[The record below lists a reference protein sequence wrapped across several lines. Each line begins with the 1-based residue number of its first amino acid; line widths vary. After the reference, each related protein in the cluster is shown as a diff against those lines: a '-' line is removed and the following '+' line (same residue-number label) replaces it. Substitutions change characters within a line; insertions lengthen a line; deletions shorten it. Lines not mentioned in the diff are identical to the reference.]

1 MNTHTVPPG
10 FRTAGIAAGIKNNAA
25 TDLGLIVADEAWPAW
40 AIFTRNYL
48 LGAHIPV
55 CQSHLRTSAGRVRAV
70 LVNSGNANCATGDQG
85 IQDNEHICKA
95 LADLIGCPASEILFM
110 STGAIG
116 ARLPVDKIE
125 SALPALLAQVHADSI
140 DEFATAIMTTD
151 THPKVVADT
160 LTTVAGETVQV
171 TGIAKGSG
179 MIHPDMATMLGFLLT
194 DGWSEADLGIG
205 LRAIADESFHRVTID
220 GDTSPNDTVLLWSS
234 HKHPCQTIQGEHDEK
249 TYPLEEQLTSSSRA
263 LSRMIARD
271 GEGASRLVTV
281 QVRGARAVQDTLDV
295 GRFIATSPLVKTAI
309 CGRDPN
315 WGRILSAAATSGIP
329 LDIDAA
335 KVWIG
340 EFDLFS
346 NGEPHPE
353 NEPAASDY
361 LVANEEVVIGVDLG
375 TGPYHGEVWTCDFT
389 QDYVSINADYRT

>member
-1 MNTHTVPPG
+1 MNAHSLPPG
-10 FRTAGIAAGIKNNAA
+10 FRAAGIAAGIKESGT

-40 AIFTRNYL
+40 ALYTQNHL

-55 CQSHLRTSAGRVRAV
+55 CQAHLRSSSGRVRAL
-70 LVNSGNANCATGDQG
+70 LVNSGNANCATGEQG
-85 IQDNEHICKA
+85 IQDNEKISKA
-95 LADLIGCPASEILFM
+95 LARLLDCPPHQVLFM
-110 STGAIG
+110 STGVIG
-116 ARLPVDKIE
+116 AHLPVDKIE
-125 SALPALLAQVHADSI
+125 SALPELLSKIREDGV

-160 LTTVAGETVQV
+160 LTTSDGETIQV

-179 MIHPDMATMLGFLLT
+179 MIHPDMATMLGFLVT
-194 DGWSEADLGIG
+194 DGCSPADLGFG
-205 LRAIADESFHRVTID
+205 LRALADESFHRVTVD

-234 HKHPCQTIQGEHDEK
+234 HRHVCQSTKNEYDQDV
-249 TYPLEEQLTSSSRA
+249 YPLEDQLTATSRD

-281 QVRGARAVQDTLDV
+281 QIKGARADQDTLDV

-315 WGRILSAAATSGIP
+315 WGRILSAAATSGFPI
-329 LDIDAA
+329 DIANA
-335 KVWIG
+335 RVWIG

-353 NEPAASDY
+353 NEAAASDY
-361 LVANEEVVIGVDLG
+361 LVDNNEVVIGVDLG
-375 TGPYHGEVWTCDFT
+375 TGPFEGEVWTCDLT
-389 QDYVSINADYRT
+389 KDYVSINADYRS